1 MVILLFLY
9 GNFMAPTTRS
19 NSGFVG
25 IRRPR
30 TSTGSRGQD
39 LALIDG
45 GWTTSCARCSF
56 LGMVEKVHEGRFC
69 VYQGQAVR
77 AWELPIRRP
86 GRASRSIAH
95 TT

>member
-25 IRRPR
+25 IWRPR

-56 LGMVEKVHEGRFC
+56 LGMVEKVHEFVG
-69 VYQGQAVR
+69 QGGAGPITMHEQQQHAVHHD
-77 AWELPIRRP
+77 L
-86 GRASRSIAH
+86 
-95 TT
+95 